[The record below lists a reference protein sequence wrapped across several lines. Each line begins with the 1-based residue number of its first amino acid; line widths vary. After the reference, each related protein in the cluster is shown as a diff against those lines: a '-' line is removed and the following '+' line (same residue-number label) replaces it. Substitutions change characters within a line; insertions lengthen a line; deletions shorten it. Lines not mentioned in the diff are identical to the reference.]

1 MTEQKKNKKKHS
13 ITGSVISFLLFIIAA
28 GAIFY
33 FGWVQFELPEDS
45 YAVLFSKT
53 GGYDKKIL
61 EPGKFN
67 WKWERILPTN
77 SKLIKFDVKTRIA
90 SLDYKGELPSSELYS
105 SITPQN
111 LDFSYQITFS
121 ITYRLDE
128 NSLPWLLSE
137 GKIDSSEMD
146 RFYNSIETEFIQLI
160 KERSTDFFNQNLI
173 IDRNVYSDLEKIIL
187 EKLKTR
193 YSYIEIR
200 NFTVQIIHFPDLQLY
215 DKTREIYFQ
224 ILDKRKESEIASE
237 QWAIESKI
245 NLDTK
250 LEILTKYGELLT
262 KYPIL
267 VDYFAL
273 DPESQVLDLNNL
285 KDNRFSTSDN

>member
-1 MTEQKKNKKKHS
+1 MAEQKKNKKRNPV
-13 ITGSVISFLLFIIAA
+13 GSLISFLLFIIAA
-28 GAIFY
+28 GALFY
-33 FGWVQFELPEDS
+33 FGWVQFELPENT

-53 GGYDKKIL
+53 GGYDSQIL
-61 EPGKFN
+61 EPAKFN

-77 SKLIKFDVKTRIA
+77 SKLIKFHIENRSII
-90 SLDYKGELPSSELYS
+90 LEYKGELPSSELYS

-111 LDFSYQITFS
+111 PDFSYNITFS
-121 ITYRLDE
+121 INYRLDE
-128 NSLPWLLSE
+128 NSLPRLLSDGLIDNNNLE
-137 GKIDSSEMD
+137 G
-146 RFYNSIETEFIQLI
+146 FYSTIESEFIQI
-160 KERSTDFFNQNLI
+160 MKNRSTDFFIQNLT
-173 IDRNVYSDLEKIIL
+173 IDSNAYSDLESIIR
-187 EKLKTR
+187 EKLKDR
-193 YSYIEIR
+193 YQFINIGNLTIQYIS
-200 NFTVQIIHFPDLQLY
+200 FPDLQLY

-224 ILDKRKESEIASE
+224 ILDKRKETEIASE

-273 DPESQVLDLNNL
+273 DPGSQVLDISNL
-285 KDNRFSTSDN
+285 KEKNFSISDE